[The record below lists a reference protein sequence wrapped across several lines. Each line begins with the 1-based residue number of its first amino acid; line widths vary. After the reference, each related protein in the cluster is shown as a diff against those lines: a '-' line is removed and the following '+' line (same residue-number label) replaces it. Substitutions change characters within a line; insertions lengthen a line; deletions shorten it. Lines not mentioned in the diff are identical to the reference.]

1 MELADRNSRGD
12 RPDAK
17 RVASAHTE
25 LASALVRLLDLVP
38 ELESDEAYVRN
49 SATDMV
55 AWLTYD
61 LGIAPRTARAW
72 IKVGRS
78 LPDLPVIRQA
88 LEAGAV
94 SFDEVAVLCRF
105 ATPDNEVELLEL
117 TRHLPQDELAAG
129 IKEVLDSAP
138 SDPEPVDPFTPPPAA
153 EMRTWWEDDDFKF
166 RGRIQGADGVL
177 VEQALLRFAAKAPLD
192 PTDGLFRDMQIR
204 QGEALV
210 QIASE
215 ALDGEG
221 DHDRATVVVHVS
233 ATELREE
240 GAVAFVAGKRI
251 LRDELLRLTC
261 DGRVQ
266 PAIDDPGGFTIGV
279 GRITR
284 QIPAWLR
291 RLLQERDGGCRFP
304 GCGRTRWTHGHHII
318 HWADLGP
325 TNLDNLVTLCGFHHR
340 LIHAEGW
347 EIVGDPNGELIFLNK
362 WGTIHRPVRPHFPTD
377 YVGHLLDW
385 IGDYGRGRLQRM
397 ALANSPP

>member
-1 MELADRNSRGD
+1 MELADRSSRGD

-25 LASALVRLLDLVP
+25 LASALVGLLDLVP
-38 ELESDEAYVRN
+38 ELESDEAYTRN

-55 AWLTYD
+55 AWLTFD

-72 IKVGRS
+72 IRVGRS
-78 LPDLPVIRQA
+78 LPGLPVIRQA

-117 TRHLPQDELAAG
+117 TRHLPQAELAAG
-129 IKEVLDSAP
+129 IKEFLDLAP
-138 SDPEPVDPFTPPPAA
+138 PDPEPVDTALPPPAA
-153 EMRTWWEDDDFKF
+153 EMRTWWDDNDFNF

-215 ALDGEG
+215 ALEGEG

-233 ATELREE
+233 AQELREE
-240 GAVAFVAGKRI
+240 SAVAFVAGKRI

-261 DGRVQ
+261 DGRMQ

-279 GRITR
+279 GRTTR
-284 QIPAWLR
+284 QISAWLR
-291 RLLQERDGGCRFP
+291 RLLEERDGGCRFP

-325 TNLDNLVTLCGFHHR
+325 TNLDNLITLCGFHHR
-340 LIHAEGW
+340 LVHAESW
-347 EIVGDPNGELIFLNK
+347 EIVGNPNGEVIFLNK
-362 WGTIHRPVRPHFPTD
+362 WGTIHQPVRPHFPTGYLGD
-377 YVGHLLDW
+377 MLDW

>member
-1 MELADRNSRGD
+1 MELADRSFGGD

-17 RVASAHTE
+17 RVASAHSQ
-25 LASALVRLLDLVP
+25 LANALVGLLDLLP

-49 SATDMV
+49 SATDM
-55 AWLTYD
+55 ANWLTFD
-61 LGIAPRTARAW
+61 LGISPRTARAW
-72 IKVGRS
+72 IKVGRA
-78 LPDLPVIRQA
+78 LPELPVIRRA
-88 LEAGAV
+88 LRAGAV

-117 TRHLPQDELAAG
+117 TRHLPQAELAAG
-129 IKEVLDSAP
+129 IKEHLDSAP
-138 SDPEPVDPFTPPPAA
+138 PDSGPVDPILPPPAA
-153 EMRTWWEDDDFKF
+153 EMRTWWDEDVLNF

-192 PTDGLFRDMQIR
+192 PTDGVFRDLKIR
-204 QGEALV
+204 QAEALV

-233 ATELREE
+233 AAELREE

-261 DGRVQ
+261 DGRIQ

-291 RLLQERDGGCRFP
+291 RLLEERDGGCRFP
-304 GCGRTRWTHGHHII
+304 GCGRARWTHGHHII

-325 TNLDNLVTLCGFHHR
+325 TNLDNLITLCGFHHR
-340 LIHAEGW
+340 LVHSEGW
-347 EIVGDPNGELIFLNK
+347 EIVGNPNGEVVFLNK
-362 WGTIHRPVRPHFPTD
+362 WGTIHQPVRPRFPTGYLGD
-377 YVGHLLDW
+377 LLDW

>member
-1 MELADRNSRGD
+1 MELGTRGHRGD

-17 RVASAHTE
+17 RVAAAHT
-25 LASALVRLLDLVP
+25 AMARALVGLLDLVP
-38 ELESDEAYVRN
+38 ELETDEAYFRN
-49 SATDMV
+49 AATDMV
-55 AWLTYD
+55 SWLTFD

-72 IKVGRS
+72 TRVGRS
-78 LPDLPVIRQA
+78 LVELPAIREA
-88 LEAGAV
+88 LAIGAV

-105 ATPDNEVELLEL
+105 ATPENEIELLEL
-117 TRHLPQDELAAG
+117 TRHLPQAELAAG
-129 IKEVLDSAP
+129 IKEFLDSTP
-138 SDPEPVDPFTPPPAA
+138 SEPDPADSVQPPPPA
-153 EMRTWWEDDDFKF
+153 ELRTWWDEDEFHL
-166 RGRIQGADGVL
+166 RGRIRGADGVL
-177 VEQALLRFAAKAPLD
+177 VEQALLRFAAQAPLD
-192 PTDGLFRDMQIR
+192 PHDGLFRDMEIR
-204 QGEALV
+204 KAEALM

-233 ATELREE
+233 ADELREE

-266 PAIDDPGGFTIGV
+266 PAIDDPGGLTVGV

-291 RLLQERDGGCRFP
+291 RLLDDRDGGCRFP
-304 GCGRTRWTHGHHII
+304 GCGRTRWTHGHHIV
-318 HWADLGP
+318 HWAELGP

-340 LIHAEGW
+340 MIHSQGW
-347 EIVGDPNGELIFLNK
+347 EIVGNPNGDLIFLDQ
-362 WGTIHRPVRPHFPTD
+362 WGSMHQPVRPPFPTG
-377 YVGHLLDW
+377 YVGDLLDW

-397 ALANSPP
+397 ALANAPP

>member
-1 MELADRNSRGD
+1 MEMKERQGD

-17 RVASAHTE
+17 RVAAAHT
-25 LASALVRLLDLVP
+25 AITQALVGLLDLVP
-38 ELESDEAYVRN
+38 ELDSDEAYFRN

-55 AWLTYD
+55 SWLTFD

-72 IKVGRS
+72 TKVGRS
-78 LPDLPVIRQA
+78 LADLPVIREA
-88 LEAGAV
+88 MVAGAV

-105 ATPDNEVELLEL
+105 ATPENEVELLEL
-117 TRHLPQDELAAG
+117 TRHLPQAELAGA
-129 IKEVLDSAP
+129 IKELLETIP
-138 SDPEPVDPFTPPPAA
+138 PDPEPPELVVDPPAA
-153 EMRTWWEDDDFKF
+153 EMRTWWDEDDFNF
-166 RGRIQGADGVL
+166 RGRIQGADGAL
-177 VEQALLRFAAKAPLD
+177 VEQALLRFATKAPLD
-192 PTDGLFRDMQIR
+192 PHAGLFRDSQIR

-215 ALDGEG
+215 ALAGEG

-233 ATELREE
+233 ADRLREKD
-240 GAVAFVAGKRI
+240 AVAFVAGKRI

-266 PAIDDPGGFTIGV
+266 PAIDDPGGFTVGV

-284 QIPAWLR
+284 QIPTWLR
-291 RLLQERDGGCRFP
+291 RLLEERDGGCRFP
-304 GCGRTRWTHGHHII
+304 GCGRTRWTHGHHIV

-340 LIHAEGW
+340 LVHSQGW
-347 EIVGDPNGELIFLNK
+347 EIVGNPNGDLIFLDR
-362 WGTIHRPVRPHFPTD
+362 WGSIHQPARPRFPSG

-397 ALANSPP
+397 ALANGPP